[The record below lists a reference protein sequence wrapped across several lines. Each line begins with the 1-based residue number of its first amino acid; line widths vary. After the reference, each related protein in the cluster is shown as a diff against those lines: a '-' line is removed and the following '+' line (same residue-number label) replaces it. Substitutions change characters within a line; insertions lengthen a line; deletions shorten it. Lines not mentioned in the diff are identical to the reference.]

1 MKTIK
6 LGELTVP
13 ALAVGCR
20 RFNKLSTGEAEALVK
35 GAIELGANY
44 FDNADIYGGCIS
56 EEVFGS
62 VLKNES
68 ALRDKMFIQTKC
80 GIRKALNAFDMSK
93 DYILTSVE
101 GSLKRLNTDYIDT
114 LLIHRLDALY
124 EPEEIA
130 EAFDTLK
137 QQGKVRE
144 FGVSNVTP
152 MQIMLLQKYIRQ
164 KLVVNQMHFGLAHC
178 SMVAQGICT
187 NMDVDAA
194 VDRDGF
200 VLDFCRLNDITIQ
213 TWSTLQYGESAGI
226 FIDSPLYPE
235 LNEVMQEIA
244 EKYGVTKTTIAY
256 AWVLR
261 HPAGMQPIAGS
272 LKLGRLADSVKATEI
287 TLTRDE
293 WYKLFL
299 AAGNKLPVNPQPGQ
313 ALK

>member
-1 MKTIK
+1 MKNIK
-6 LGELTVP
+6 LGELEVP
-13 ALAVGCR
+13 QLAVGCR
-20 RFNKLSTGEAEALVK
+20 RFNKLTTAEADAFVR
-35 GAIELGANY
+35 GAIDLGATY

-56 EEVFGS
+56 EGVFGS
-62 VLKNES
+62 VLKNDPS
-68 ALRDKMFIQTKC
+68 LRDKMYVQTKC

-93 DYILTSVE
+93 EYILTAVD
-101 GSLKRLNTDYIDT
+101 GSLKRMNTDYIDT

-130 EAFDTLK
+130 EAFEILK

-152 MQIMLLQKYIRQ
+152 MQISLLQKYINQ
-164 KLVVNQMHFGLAHC
+164 KLVLNQMHFGLAHAY
-178 SMVAQGICT
+178 MVAQGICT

-200 VLDFCRLNDITIQ
+200 ILDYCRLNDIKIQ

-235 LNEVMQEIA
+235 LNEAMQEVA
-244 EKYGVTKTTIAY
+244 DTYGVSKTTIAF

-261 HPAGMQPIAGS
+261 HPAKMQPLAGS
-272 LKLGRLADSVKATEI
+272 LKLRRLEEAIKATEI
-287 TLTRDE
+287 ELTRDE

>member
-1 MKTIK
+1 MKTFR
-6 LGELTVP
+6 LGELEVP
-13 ALAVGCR
+13 VIAVGCR
-20 RFNKLSTGEAEALVK
+20 RFNKLSTEEADAL
-35 GAIELGANY
+35 IRRSLELGVNY
-44 FDNADIYGGCIS
+44 FDNADIYGGNIS

-62 VLKNES
+62 VLKKCPS
-68 ALRDKMFIQTKC
+68 LRAEMYIQTKC

-93 DYILTSVE
+93 EYILNAVD

-130 EAFDTLK
+130 DAFDTLK
-137 QQGKVRE
+137 KAGKVRE

-152 MQIMLLQKYIRQ
+152 MQIMLLQKYVKQ

-178 SMVAQGICT
+178 NMVAQGIST

-200 VLDFCRLNDITIQ
+200 VLDYCRLNDITIQ
-213 TWSTLQYGESAGI
+213 TWSTLQYGESAGV
-226 FIDSPLYPE
+226 FIDSPIYPE
-235 LNEVMQEIA
+235 LNEKMQQIA
-244 EKYGVTKTTIAY
+244 DKYGVSKTTIAY

-261 HPAGMQPIAGS
+261 HPARMQPIAGS
-272 LKLGRLADSVKATEI
+272 LKIKRLEESVKATEI
-287 TLTRDE
+287 RLTRDE
-293 WYKLFL
+293 WYALFL
-299 AAGNKLPVNPQPGQ
+299 SAGNKLPVNPQPGQ

>member
-6 LGELTVP
+6 LGELEVP
-13 ALAVGCR
+13 ELAVGCR
-20 RFNKLSTGEAEALVK
+20 RFNKLSTAEADTLIK
-35 GAIELGANY
+35 GAIDLGANY

-62 VLKNES
+62 VIRNDPS
-68 ALRDKMFIQTKC
+68 VRDKMFIQTKC
-80 GIRKALNAFDMSK
+80 GIRKALNAFDMSRE
-93 DYILTSVE
+93 YILNAVD
-101 GSLKRLNTDYIDT
+101 GSLRRLNTDHIDT

-137 QQGKVRE
+137 NQGKVRE

-178 SMVAQGICT
+178 SMVAQGIST
-187 NMDVDAA
+187 NMDVDSA

-200 VLDFCRLNDITIQ
+200 VLDFCRLNGITIQ

-235 LNEVMQEIA
+235 LNEAMQEIA
-244 EKYGVTKTTIAY
+244 DNYGVTKTAIAY

-261 HPAGMQPIAGS
+261 HPAKMQPIAGS
-272 LKLGRLADSVKATEI
+272 LKLRRLAESVKATEI

-293 WYKLFL
+293 WYRLFL